1 MHKYTALLV
10 QPGPLGLLGR
20 LELLALL
27 VQLALRGRPALLVQL
42 ALRGR
47 PVLLVQLGRLERLA
61 LPAPYRMTFLH
72 LISTPSFPWFAA
84 HSFPFFL
91 MCEIPQETSSRPV
104 WNKFL
109 LPLDI
114 TWFPTKYPPCFP
126 HRTTC
131 KSPLSIMGLRIWKQA
146 FTSPLPPTAPLPA
159 VLRI

>member
-1 MHKYTALLV
+1 MEQLALLV
-10 QPGPLGLLGR
+10 QPGLLGLLGLRELLAILVQLGPLGLLGLR
-20 LELLALL
+20 ELLAIL

-47 PVLLVQLGRLERLA
+47 PVLLVQLERLA

-91 MCEIPQETSSRPV
+91 MCEIPQETSSKPV

-114 TWFPTKYPPCFP
+114 T
-126 HRTTC
+126 
-131 KSPLSIMGLRIWKQA
+131 
-146 FTSPLPPTAPLPA
+146 
-159 VLRI
+159 